1 MENTQPQTGKS
12 IARNVFYGFTT
23 WILPLGL
30 SFAATRIII
39 QTLGAADYGIYA
51 LVLGFIGYSFVFGI
65 GRSVT
70 KYIAEYRSSGETEKI
85 RDVISATF
93 FINVAVGFIGVGL
106 ICLSANRIVVD
117 IFKIGEAEQS
127 KTITALYIASAIIF
141 FTMLTQVFNAVLQG
155 IHRFDVYSKIL
166 NASNFS
172 LLLGN
177 LILAWFGYGI
187 LILLGWNLLIICLT
201 CAVFAAAAGKLL
213 PEFGISFRFKQ
224 ETLKLVLKYSSG
236 IIGYQILGNFLLLF
250 ERGWII
256 RQLGSENLTYYVVPM
271 TLGLYIH
278 GFISSLMLAMFPLV
292 SELLNDKEKLL
303 RLYTKATKI
312 TALLV
317 VFLATTLII
326 ESKTF
331 LSLWVGENI
340 AEKSADLLVLHTI
353 TFGLAAILTVS
364 WQMTDGL
371 GFTNYNFGLFS
382 ICFVLTIVLI
392 VVLTPEYGN
401 YGIAIARLAGFGA
414 IFFSI
419 FYVEKW
425 IFGAVQVKFWLAVI
439 GKLAVAAIVC
449 GIIEK
454 VLLLNLPQNWLSM
467 VSAIGL
473 SGIVYCVLLWFL
485 RYISFDEKLLLKS
498 ILSKN

>member
-1 MENTQPQTGKS
+1 METIQPQTGKS
-12 IARNVFYGFTT
+12 IARNVFYGFLT

-39 QTLGAADYGIYA
+39 RTLGAADYGIYA
-51 LVLGFIGYSFVFGI
+51 LVLGFISYSFVFGI
-65 GRSVT
+65 GRAIT
-70 KYIAEYRSSGETEKI
+70 KYVAEYRNSGETEKI

-93 FINVAVGFIGVGL
+93 FINVTVGIIAVGL
-106 ICLSANRIVVD
+106 ISLSANRIVSD
-117 IFKIGEAEQS
+117 IFKIAEAEQR
-127 KTITALYIASAIIF
+127 KTVTALYIASAIIF
-141 FTMLTQVFNAVLQG
+141 FTILTQVFNAALQG

-177 LILAWFGYGI
+177 LALAWFGYGL
-187 LILLGWNLLIICLT
+187 LILLGWNLLIVCLT
-201 CAVFAAAAGKLL
+201 CAVFAVGAKKLL
-213 PEFGISFRFKQ
+213 PEFGITIKFKR
-224 ETLKLVLKYSSG
+224 ETLKLVLKYSFG
-236 IIGYQILGNFLLLF
+236 VIGYQILGNFLLLF

-256 RQLGSENLTYYVVPM
+256 RHLGAENLTYYVVPM

-292 SELLNDKEKLL
+292 SELINDKEKLL

-326 ESKTF
+326 ESRNF
-331 LSLWVGENI
+331 LSLWVGETL
-340 AEKSADLLVLHTI
+340 AEKSADLLVIHTI
-353 TFGLAAILTVS
+353 TFGLAAILTIS
-364 WQMTDGL
+364 WQITDGL

-382 ICFVLTIVLI
+382 ICFILTIVLI
-392 VVLTPEYGN
+392 IVLTPEYGN
-401 YGIAIARLAGFGA
+401 YGIAIARLVGFGA

-425 IFGAVQVKFWLAVI
+425 IFGAVQIKFW
-439 GKLAVAAIVC
+439 
-449 GIIEK
+449 
-454 VLLLNLPQNWLSM
+454 
-467 VSAIGL
+467 
-473 SGIVYCVLLWFL
+473 F
-485 RYISFDEKLLLKS
+485 
-498 ILSKN
+498 